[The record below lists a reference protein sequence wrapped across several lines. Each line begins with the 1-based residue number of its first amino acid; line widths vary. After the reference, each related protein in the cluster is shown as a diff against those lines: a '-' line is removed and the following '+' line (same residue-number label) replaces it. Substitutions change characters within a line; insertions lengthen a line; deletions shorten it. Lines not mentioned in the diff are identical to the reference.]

1 MLHRV
6 ALLLHLLGLVLFLG
20 GAVAQTQFIKA
31 SAAKGLNDA
40 VRDKYE
46 ELAAF
51 CSKKIELPGLF
62 LQIISGSLFVYLFPG
77 YLKAPWLHI
86 KLTFVA
92 ILLVLCHMEMINASK
107 IVKARKAG
115 KDDEIDARKKK
126 HNTMGAIG
134 TVCVLAIVGVVI
146 FGR

>member
-1 MLHRV
+1 MLHRI
-6 ALLLHLLGLVLFLG
+6 ALLFHLLGLVLFIG
-20 GAVAQTQFIKA
+20 GAVAQTQLIKA
-31 SAAKGLNDA
+31 SAAKELNDA

-51 CSKKIELPGLF
+51 CSKKLELPGLF
-62 LQIISGSLFVYLFPG
+62 LQIASGALFIYLFPG

-92 ILLVLCHMEMINASK
+92 ALLVLCHMEMINASR

-115 KDDEIDARKKK
+115 NLSEIDARKKK
-126 HNTMGAIG
+126 HSVMGAIG
-134 TVCVLAIVGVVI
+134 TVCVVAIVGVVI